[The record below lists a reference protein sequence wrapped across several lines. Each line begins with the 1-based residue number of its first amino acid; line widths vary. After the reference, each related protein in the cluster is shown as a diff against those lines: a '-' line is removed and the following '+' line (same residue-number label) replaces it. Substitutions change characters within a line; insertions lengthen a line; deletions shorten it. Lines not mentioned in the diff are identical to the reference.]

1 MNDAIDPYRA
11 PETSLRESGA
21 EVVLVNAG
29 KGRRF
34 LTYIVDYIGLMA
46 MVFVA
51 SVGIALGG
59 GADWL
64 LTMGTVGEYL
74 FGIGA
79 MIAYYLLFEGLFA
92 RTPGK
97 LVCGTRVVDEHGGP
111 PNFGQVLGRTFSRF
125 IPFEPF
131 SLLFGSEGT
140 GWHDTLPKTRVV
152 LTR

>member
-1 MNDAIDPYRA
+1 MNESIDPYRA
-11 PETSLRESGA
+11 PETNLRESGA
-21 EVVLVNAG
+21 ELALTNAG

-34 LTYIVDYIGLMA
+34 LTYVVDYVGLML
-46 MVFVA
+46 MVFVTG
-51 SVGIALGG
+51 VVLALAGA
-59 GADWL
+59 ADWL
-64 LTMGTVGEYL
+64 VNLGTGGEYL

-79 MIAYYLLFEGLFA
+79 MIVYYLLFEGLFA

-111 PNFGQVLGRTFSRF
+111 PSFGQVLGRTFSRF

-131 SLLFGSEGT
+131 SLLFGSEGK
-140 GWHDTLPKTRVV
+140 GWHDTLAKTRVV